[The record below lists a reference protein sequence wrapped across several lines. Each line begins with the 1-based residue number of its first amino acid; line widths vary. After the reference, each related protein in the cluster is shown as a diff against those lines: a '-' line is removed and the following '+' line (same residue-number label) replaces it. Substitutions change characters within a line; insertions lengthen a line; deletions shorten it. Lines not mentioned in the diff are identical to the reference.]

1 MAYPYRD
8 RHRPG
13 RMTEDGNTPA
23 RERTSAPVHSD
34 KLSDIHGRQREK
46 QECGASCRLRFPDAP
61 FCGRPIGKPDEA
73 GNVCIR
79 PVEKRAQSETGI
91 HRRAE
96 TKIMEEKR
104 RPNER
109 KPYGNAMRE
118 KMSEQKLMCGRAA
131 AYADAFGFNR
141 LTEFVHPSV
150 DNPVDNLS

>member
-1 MAYPYRD
+1 MAYPYQD
-8 RHRPG
+8 STVQAGPKTETHRPVN
-13 RMTEDGNTPA
+13 EHPLPFI
-23 RERTSAPVHSD
+23 RTNSQTYTADRGKSRNAA
-34 KLSDIHGRQREK
+34 L
-46 QECGASCRLRFPDAP
+46 CRLRFPDAP

-96 TKIMEEKR
+96 TERMEEKR

-109 KPYGNAMRE
+109 KPCGNAMRE